1 MPLTTAPHVRAA
13 DVGRDLILLDLVDDS
28 YFCLQDSDAKDV
40 ILALRGDGHDPGN
53 PVIRELV
60 DAGLLR
66 EVEDFVPTILD
77 PTWPVDGMPPR
88 GSTLASLTLIP
99 AMVLGIAHYRLRRKA
114 LLRRPIRTAAITRLD
129 DAGVERLVQR
139 FRQLRILLP
148 RSGRCF
154 VQSWLLIRILRKRGI
169 AAEWI
174 FGVRTYPFE
183 AHCWVEWQGRVLN
196 DWADHVRW
204 YDPIARF

>member
-13 DVGRDLILLDLVDDS
+13 DVGKDLILLDLSDDS
-28 YFCLQDSDAKDV
+28 YLCLQGADGEDV
-40 ILALRGDGHDPGN
+40 ILALRGDDHDPGN
-53 PVIRELV
+53 PVIREV
-60 DAGLLR
+60 IDAGLLR
-66 EVEDFVPTILD
+66 AVDNHVPTILD

-88 GSTLASLTLIP
+88 GNALASLTLIP
-99 AMVLGIAHYRLRRKA
+99 AVILGLVHYGLRRKA
-114 LLRRPIRTAAITRLD
+114 LLRRPIRTAAKVRLD
-129 DAGVERLVQR
+129 DAGVIRLVQR

-154 VQSWLLIRILRKRGI
+154 VQSWLLLRLLRKRGV

>member
-13 DVGRDLILLDLVDDS
+13 DVGRDLILLDLSDDS
-28 YFCLQDSDAKDV
+28 YFCLQGADAEDV
-40 ILALRGDGHDPGN
+40 ILGLRGDDHDRAN

-60 DAGLLR
+60 DAELLC
-66 EVEDFVPTILD
+66 EVDDHVPTILD
-77 PTWPVDGMPPR
+77 PTWPIDGMPPR
-88 GSTLASLTLIP
+88 GDTLASLTLIP
-99 AMVLGIAHYRLRRKA
+99 AMVLGLVHYRLFRKS
-114 LLRRPIRTAAITRLD
+114 LLRRPIRVAPKVRLD
-129 DAGVERLVQR
+129 DAGVARLVQR

>member
-1 MPLTTAPHVRAA
+1 MPLTTTSNVRAA
-13 DVGRDLILLDLVDDS
+13 NVGKDLIFLNLADDS
-28 YFCLQDSDAKDV
+28 YLCLQGADAEDV
-40 ILALRGDGHDPGN
+40 ILALRGGVHDPSN
-53 PVIRELV
+53 PIICEVI

-66 EVEDFVPTILD
+66 EVDDHIPSILD
-77 PTWPVDGMPPR
+77 REWPIDGMPPR
-88 GSTLASLTLIP
+88 GSTLASLALIP
-99 AMVLGIAHYRLRRKA
+99 SVVLGLIHYQLRRQA
-114 LLRRPIRTAAITRLD
+114 LLRRPIRIAPKTKLD
-129 DAGVERLVQR
+129 DAEVVRLVQR
-139 FRQLRILLP
+139 FLQLRILLP

-154 VQSWLLIRILRKRGI
+154 VQSWLLLRILRKRGV

-204 YDPIARF
+204 YEPIARF